1 MLDATGQ
8 VDLTAKNPRKVARP
22 DGQAKVKNQAGRYG
36 IIPGMSAA
44 DFADGGGGDPPAGV
58 GQLDDG
64 KFTVNVDQASLAESA
79 KLILGE
85 TLGFNYTIDP
95 RVQGTVTLVSNRSLT
110 GRELLSAYEAALRL
124 AGAALIQSEGNY
136 KVVALQEVL
145 DGEMGTPDLGKGVS
159 PGYGVN
165 AIPLRYVSPA
175 SVMELLDGF
184 MARSGT
190 VRATKVGN
198 MILIRGPSAER
209 RQLVDVVMSFDVD
222 WMRNQTSGLARLEN
236 ARAED
241 VAGKVEQVFADD
253 GAAAGP
259 NALKVIPV
267 PSINSLIVIA
277 RTRAKVNTAMN
288 WIRRLDQESVDSP
301 NYYVYAVQNG
311 NAVHLARILN
321 ATFGSGGGGAG
332 TTGDVAPDNQ
342 SMDVSIAN
350 DTSGQ
355 EPPQPD
361 PQGSAE
367 QLGKTDLQTGSTDGS
382 SSGSSASTGSGGG
395 LGGGTGGAGGDGS
408 SSIRITPNPTNNT
421 IVISATP
428 KDYRKILATLRQ
440 MDAPST
446 QVLINT
452 MIAEVQLN
460 DTLKYGV
467 QAYFE
472 SGNFSFMLTEKTS
485 TAGSVISPKL
495 PGMNL
500 VMGGISNPQLVVDAL
515 SKVTNVRIVSSPSLL
530 VMENETATIKV
541 GDQVPI
547 QTQTETTQGGQTVN
561 SYEYRDTGVV
571 LKVKPRV
578 NANGAVMID
587 LGQEL
592 SAVQQDT
599 GIGGQPKFTQRTISS
614 KVSVN
619 DQQTVLLGGLINGT
633 EDRSR
638 VTVPGAS
645 QLPLLG
651 RLVGTTGGI
660 ATRNEMIVFITPTI
674 VRNGEE
680 ASQMSQDLRAKMKN
694 LNFAEARPQP
704 PVSGT
709 VCCSGSPSGCGGGC
723 GTGMGRGS
731 GSGWPCAGMSGWGWP
746 PAPPSVVA
754 KRL

>member
-8 VDLTAKNPRKVARP
+8 VDLSAKTPQRITNRN
-22 DGQAKVKNQAGRYG
+22 DGQVKVKNGAGRYE

-44 DFADGGGGDPPAGV
+44 DFGDGGGGDPPAGV

-64 KFTVNVDQASLAESA
+64 KFTVNVDQASLPESA

-85 TLGFNYTIDP
+85 TLGYNYTIDP
-95 RVQGTVTLVSNRSLT
+95 RVQGTVTLISNRSLT
-110 GRELLSAYEAALRL
+110 GGELLSAYEAALRL
-124 AGAALIQSEGNY
+124 AGAALIQSEGNF

-184 MARSGT
+184 MARSGS
-190 VRATKVGN
+190 VRASKIGN

-209 RQLVDVVMSFDVD
+209 KQLVDVVMSFDVD

-241 VAGKVEQVFADD
+241 VAAKIEQVFADD
-253 GAAAGP
+253 AQASGP

-311 NAVHLARILN
+311 NATELARILN
-321 ATFGSGGGGAG
+321 ATFGSGSGGAG
-332 TTGDVAPDNQ
+332 TTAEVAPDNQ
-342 SMDVSIAN
+342 SMDVSVSN

-355 EPPQPD
+355 EQPTPD

-367 QLGKTDLQTGSTDGS
+367 QQGKTDLQTGSTDGS
-382 SSGSSASTGSGGG
+382 TSGAAATGSGSGSSASSGAGSSFGSG
-395 LGGGTGGAGGDGS
+395 GS
-408 SSIRITPNPTNNT
+408 SSIRITPNPSNNT

-452 MIAEVQLN
+452 MIAEVSLNNQLR
-460 DTLKYGV
+460 YGV

-472 SGNFSFMLTEKTS
+472 SNNFSFAL
-485 TAGSVISPKL
+485 AGSTPATDGPIISPQF
-495 PGMNL
+495 PGMNFL
-500 VMGGISNPQLVVDAL
+500 WGGISNPKLVVDAL
-515 SKVTNVRIVSSPSLL
+515 SGITNVRIVSSPSIL
-530 VMENETATIKV
+530 VLENETATIKV
-541 GDQVPI
+541 GDQIPI
-547 QTQTETTQGGQTVN
+547 QSQTAVTDGGNFVN
-561 SYEYRDTGVV
+561 SYEYRDTGVI
-571 LKVKPRV
+571 LKVRPRV
-578 NANGAVMID
+578 SANGVVTIE

-592 SAVQQDT
+592 SAVQKDSS
-599 GIGGQPKFTQRTISS
+599 GVGDNPKFTQRSVTS

-619 DQQTVLLGGLINGT
+619 DQQTVLLGGLISGA
-633 EDRSR
+633 EDRTR
-638 VTVPGAS
+638 NTVPGANKV
-645 QLPLLG
+645 PILG
-651 RLVGTTGGI
+651 NLIGTTDNNGQR
-660 ATRNEMIVFITPTI
+660 TELIVFITPKI
-674 VRNGEE
+674 IRNGED
-680 ASQMSQDLRAKMKN
+680 AARASQDLRDKMKN
-694 LNFAEARPQP
+694 LNFD
-704 PVSGT
+704 
-709 VCCSGSPSGCGGGC
+709 
-723 GTGMGRGS
+723 
-731 GSGWPCAGMSGWGWP
+731 
-746 PAPPSVVA
+746 
-754 KRL
+754 

>member
-1 MLDATGQ
+1 MQFRPVRPLLTCLASLMLASCNTPSSMLDATSQ
-8 VDLTAKNPRKVARP
+8 VDLTAKTPQRITNRN
-22 DGQAKVKNQAGRYG
+22 DGQVKVKNPAGRYEL
-36 IIPGMSAA
+36 IPGMSAA
-44 DFADGGGGDPPAGV
+44 DFADGGSGDPPAGV

-64 KFTVNVDQASLAESA
+64 NFTVNVDQANLAESA

-85 TLGFNYTIDP
+85 TLGYNYTIDP

-124 AGAALIQSEGNY
+124 AGAALIQSDGNF
-136 KVVALQEVL
+136 KIVALQEVL
-145 DGEMGTPDLGKGVS
+145 DGEMGTADLGKNVS
-159 PGYGVN
+159 PGFGVN

-184 MARSGT
+184 IARSGS
-190 VRATKVGN
+190 VRASKVGN
-198 MILIRGPSAER
+198 MILIRGPSEER
-209 RQLVDVVMSFDVD
+209 RQLVDVIMSFDVD

-236 ARAED
+236 ARAEE
-241 VAGKVEQVFADD
+241 VASKVQQVFADD
-253 GAAAGP
+253 GAASGP

-288 WIRRLDQESVDSP
+288 WIRRLDQENVNSP

-311 NAVHLARILN
+311 NAVELARILN
-321 ATFGSGGGGAG
+321 STFGGGGGGAG
-332 TTGDVAPDNQ
+332 TTGEVAPDHQ
-342 SMDVSIAN
+342 SMDVSMGN

-367 QLGKTDLQTGSTDGS
+367 QQGKTDLQTGSTPASGAGSGALASVGQSGQQGGGGS
-382 SSGSSASTGSGGG
+382 SSGGGFGGYSSGGG
-395 LGGGTGGAGGDGS
+395 NSA
-408 SSIRITPNPTNNT
+408 IRITANPSNNT

-452 MIAEVQLN
+452 MIAEVTLNNQLR
-460 DTLKYGV
+460 YGV

-472 SGNFSFMLTEKTS
+472 SNNVSIS
-485 TAGSVISPKL
+485 IAGSKPPAVGPVISPQF
-495 PGMNL
+495 PGMNFL
-500 VMGGISNPQLVVDAL
+500 WGGISNPKVVIDAL
-515 SKVTNVRIVSSPSLL
+515 SGITNVRIVSSPSIL

-547 QTQTETTQGGQTVN
+547 QSQTAVTDGGNFVN
-561 SYEYRDTGVV
+561 SYEYRDTGVI

-578 NANGAVMID
+578 SASGVVTIE

-592 SAVQQDT
+592 SAMQPSDKT
-599 GIGGQPKFTQRTISS
+599 SAGGNPTFTQRSVTS

-619 DQQTVLLGGLINGT
+619 DQQTVLLGGLISGI
-633 EDRSR
+633 EDRTR
-638 VTVPGAS
+638 DTVPGADKV
-645 QLPLLG
+645 PILG
-651 RLVGTTGGI
+651 KLIGTTDNN
-660 ATRNEMIVFITPTI
+660 AQRTELIVFITPKI
-674 VRNGEE
+674 IHNGEDAARE
-680 ASQMSQDLRAKMKN
+680 SQDLRDKMKN
-694 LNFAEARPQP
+694 LNFN
-704 PVSGT
+704 
-709 VCCSGSPSGCGGGC
+709 
-723 GTGMGRGS
+723 
-731 GSGWPCAGMSGWGWP
+731 
-746 PAPPSVVA
+746 
-754 KRL
+754 

>member
-1 MLDATGQ
+1 MHFRPVRPLLLCLASLGLASCNPPSSMLDATGQ

-22 DGQAKVKNQAGRYG
+22 DGQAKVKNQAGRYE

-64 KFTVNVDQASLAESA
+64 KFTVNVDQASLGESA

-311 NAVHLARILN
+311 NAVDLARILN

-452 MIAEVQLN
+452 MIAEVSLNNQLR
-460 DTLKYGV
+460 YGV

-472 SGNFSFMLTEKTS
+472 TNNFAFAL
-485 TAGSVISPKL
+485 AGAKPATNGPIISPQF
-495 PGMNL
+495 PGMNFL
-500 VMGGISNPQLVVDAL
+500 WGGISNPKVVVDAL
-515 SKVTNVRIVSSPSLL
+515 SGITNVRIVSSPSIL
-530 VMENETATIKV
+530 VLENETATIKV
-541 GDQVPI
+541 GDQIPI
-547 QTQTETTQGGQTVN
+547 QSQTAVTDGGNFVN
-561 SYEYRDTGVV
+561 SYEYRDTGVI

-578 NANGAVMID
+578 SANGVVTIE

-592 SAVQQDT
+592 SAVQRDSS
-599 GIGGQPKFTQRTISS
+599 GVGDNPKFTQRSVTS

-619 DQQTVLLGGLINGT
+619 DQQTVLLGGLISGIEERARN
-633 EDRSR
+633 
-638 VTVPGAS
+638 TVPGADRV
-645 QLPLLG
+645 PILG
-651 RLVGTTGGI
+651 NLIGTTDNNGQR
-660 ATRNEMIVFITPTI
+660 TELIVFITPKI
-674 VRNGEE
+674 IRNGEE
-680 ASQMSQDLRAKMKN
+680 VARESQDLRNKMRN
-694 LNFAEARPQP
+694 LSFD
-704 PVSGT
+704 
-709 VCCSGSPSGCGGGC
+709 
-723 GTGMGRGS
+723 
-731 GSGWPCAGMSGWGWP
+731 
-746 PAPPSVVA
+746 
-754 KRL
+754 

>member
-1 MLDATGQ
+1 MLDATSQ
-8 VDLTAKNPRKVARP
+8 VDLTAKTPQRITNRN
-22 DGQAKVKNQAGRYG
+22 DGQVKVKNPAGRYEL
-36 IIPGMSAA
+36 IPGMSAA
-44 DFADGGGGDPPAGV
+44 DFADGGSGDPPAGV

-64 KFTVNVDQASLAESA
+64 NFTVNVDQANLAESA

-85 TLGFNYTIDP
+85 TLGYNYTIDP

-124 AGAALIQSEGNY
+124 AGAALIQSDGNF
-136 KVVALQEVL
+136 KIVALQEVL
-145 DGEMGTPDLGKGVS
+145 DGEMGTADLGKNVS
-159 PGYGVN
+159 PGFGVN

-184 MARSGT
+184 IARSGS
-190 VRATKVGN
+190 VRASKVGN
-198 MILIRGPSAER
+198 MILIRGPSEER
-209 RQLVDVVMSFDVD
+209 RQLVDVIMSFDVD

-236 ARAED
+236 ARAEE
-241 VAGKVEQVFADD
+241 VASKVQQVFADD
-253 GAAAGP
+253 GAASGP

-288 WIRRLDQESVDSP
+288 WIRRLDQENVNSP

-311 NAVHLARILN
+311 NAVELARILN
-321 ATFGSGGGGAG
+321 STFGGGGGGAG
-332 TTGDVAPDNQ
+332 TTGEVAPDHQ
-342 SMDVSIAN
+342 SMDVSMGN

-367 QLGKTDLQTGSTDGS
+367 QQGKTDLQTGSTPASGAGS
-382 SSGSSASTGSGGG
+382 GALASVGQSGQQGGGGGSSGGG
-395 LGGGTGGAGGDGS
+395 FGGYSSGGGNSA
-408 SSIRITPNPTNNT
+408 IRITANPSNNT

-452 MIAEVQLN
+452 MIAEVTLNNQLR
-460 DTLKYGV
+460 YGV

-472 SGNFSFMLTEKTS
+472 SNNVSIS
-485 TAGSVISPKL
+485 IAGSKPPAVGPVISPQF
-495 PGMNL
+495 PGMNFL
-500 VMGGISNPQLVVDAL
+500 WGGISNPKVVIDAL
-515 SKVTNVRIVSSPSLL
+515 SGITNVRIVSSPSIL

-547 QTQTETTQGGQTVN
+547 QSQTAVTDGGNFVN
-561 SYEYRDTGVV
+561 SYEYRDTGVI

-578 NANGAVMID
+578 SASGVVTIE

-592 SAVQQDT
+592 SAMQPSDKT
-599 GIGGQPKFTQRTISS
+599 SAGGNPTFTQRSVTS

-619 DQQTVLLGGLINGT
+619 DQQTVLLGGLISGI
-633 EDRSR
+633 EDRTR
-638 VTVPGAS
+638 DTVPGADKV
-645 QLPLLG
+645 PILG
-651 RLVGTTGGI
+651 KLIGTTDNN
-660 ATRNEMIVFITPTI
+660 AQRTELIVFITPKI
-674 VRNGEE
+674 IHNGEDAARE
-680 ASQMSQDLRAKMKN
+680 SQDLRDKMKN
-694 LNFAEARPQP
+694 LNFN
-704 PVSGT
+704 
-709 VCCSGSPSGCGGGC
+709 
-723 GTGMGRGS
+723 
-731 GSGWPCAGMSGWGWP
+731 
-746 PAPPSVVA
+746 
-754 KRL
+754 

>member
-1 MLDATGQ
+1 MQFRPVRPLLTCLASLMLASCNTPSSMLDATSQ
-8 VDLTAKNPRKVARP
+8 VDLTAKTPQRITNRN
-22 DGQAKVKNQAGRYG
+22 DGQVKVKNPAGRYEL
-36 IIPGMSAA
+36 IPGMSAA
-44 DFADGGGGDPPAGV
+44 DFADGGSGDPPAGV

-64 KFTVNVDQASLAESA
+64 NFTVNVDQANLAESA

-85 TLGFNYTIDP
+85 TLGYNYTIDP

-124 AGAALIQSEGNY
+124 AGAALIQSDGNF
-136 KVVALQEVL
+136 KIVALQEVL
-145 DGEMGTPDLGKGVS
+145 DGEMGTADLGKNVS
-159 PGYGVN
+159 PGFGVN

-184 MARSGT
+184 IARSGS
-190 VRATKVGN
+190 VRASKVGN
-198 MILIRGPSAER
+198 MILIRGPSEER
-209 RQLVDVVMSFDVD
+209 RQLVDVIMSFDVD

-236 ARAED
+236 ARAEE
-241 VAGKVEQVFADD
+241 VATKVQQVFADD
-253 GAAAGP
+253 GAASGP

-288 WIRRLDQESVDSP
+288 WIRRLDQENVNSP

-311 NAVHLARILN
+311 NAVELARILN
-321 ATFGSGGGGAG
+321 STFGGGGGGAG
-332 TTGDVAPDNQ
+332 TTGEVAPDHQ
-342 SMDVSIAN
+342 SMDVSMGN

-367 QLGKTDLQTGSTDGS
+367 QQGKTDLQTGSTPASGAGSGALASVGQSGQQGGGGS
-382 SSGSSASTGSGGG
+382 SSGGGFGGYSSGGG
-395 LGGGTGGAGGDGS
+395 NSA
-408 SSIRITPNPTNNT
+408 IRITANPSNNT

-452 MIAEVQLN
+452 MIAEVTLNNQLR
-460 DTLKYGV
+460 YGV

-472 SGNFSFMLTEKTS
+472 SNNVSIS
-485 TAGSVISPKL
+485 IAGSKPPAVGPVISPQF
-495 PGMNL
+495 PGMNFL
-500 VMGGISNPQLVVDAL
+500 WGGISNPKVVIDAL
-515 SKVTNVRIVSSPSLL
+515 SGITNVRIVSSPSIL

-547 QTQTETTQGGQTVN
+547 QSQTAVTDGGNFVN
-561 SYEYRDTGVV
+561 SYEYRDTGVI

-578 NANGAVMID
+578 SASGVVTIE

-592 SAVQQDT
+592 SAMQPSDKT
-599 GIGGQPKFTQRTISS
+599 SAGGNPTFTQRSVTS

-619 DQQTVLLGGLINGT
+619 DQQTVLLGGLISGI
-633 EDRSR
+633 EDRTR
-638 VTVPGAS
+638 DTVPGADKV
-645 QLPLLG
+645 PILG
-651 RLVGTTGGI
+651 KLIGTTDNN
-660 ATRNEMIVFITPTI
+660 AQRTELIVFITPKI
-674 VRNGEE
+674 IHNGEDAARE
-680 ASQMSQDLRAKMKN
+680 SQDLRDKMKN
-694 LNFAEARPQP
+694 LNFN
-704 PVSGT
+704 
-709 VCCSGSPSGCGGGC
+709 
-723 GTGMGRGS
+723 
-731 GSGWPCAGMSGWGWP
+731 
-746 PAPPSVVA
+746 
-754 KRL
+754 